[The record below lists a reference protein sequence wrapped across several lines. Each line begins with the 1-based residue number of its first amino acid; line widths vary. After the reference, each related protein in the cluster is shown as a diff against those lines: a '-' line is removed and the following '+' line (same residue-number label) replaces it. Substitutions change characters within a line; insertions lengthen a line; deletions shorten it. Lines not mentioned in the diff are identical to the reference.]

1 MFYSNS
7 ILFKT
12 FSNDHE
18 MNFLSNL
25 VDCCKT
31 KSNLNTVW
39 QMFGKSILFKA
50 WIHSNQQQQ
59 KRGKELNETNAVN
72 DRVRRAFMSNK

>member
-1 MFYSNS
+1 MD
-7 ILFKT
+7 LFVSTKLWIYLNV
-12 FSNDHE
+12 SDHE

-25 VDCCKT
+25 VD
-31 KSNLNTVW
+31 SNLNTVRR

-50 WIHSNQQQQ
+50 WIRNN
-59 KRGKELNETNAVN
+59 KKLARKEASETNAVN